1 MPVRGG
7 VLDAPRSCD
16 SRAALDAFVWR
27 GRPHPRHPRCARHRP
42 QPNVC
47 NPAGAARAPFHTGE
61 PKLSANRG
69 RAGVEDKPLRC
80 GGCGWPACPTA
91 PALPTVR
98 PSRVH
103 HPRIQYRGHSTR
115 TFFTGTPT
123 SFVHPRREGVEALPY
138 GCGKVSGVHPRR
150 RNPSVT
156 ALRAATA
163 PLSGEPRGGVRFKH
177 LVRSPTPDGRER
189 AKRTGPRTGP
199 FLR

>member
-7 VLDAPRSCD
+7 VLDAPRSRD
-16 SRAALDAFVWR
+16 RRASLGAAARLDR
-27 GRPHPRHPRCARHRP
+27 LHPRRHGVPTSRP
-42 QPNVC
+42 PPSEC
-47 NPAGAARAPFHTGE
+47 NPAGTARAPFYGRTNVIRSPTPGG
-61 PKLSANRG
+61 RG
-69 RAGVEDKPLRC
+69 SPPLRC
-80 GGCGWPACPTA
+80 GGCGWPACTTA

>member
-61 PKLSANRG
+61 PKLSANPR
-69 RAGVEDKPLRC
+69 RAGVE
-80 GGCGWPACPTA
+80 A
-91 PALPTVR
+91 R
-98 PSRVH
+98 PYDGLGR
-103 HPRIQYRGHSTR
+103 
-115 TFFTGTPT
+115 FTGNVFA
-123 SFVHPRREGVEALPY
+123 S
-138 GCGKVSGVHPRR
+138 HPRR

-189 AKRTGPRTGP
+189 AKKDRSADRSFFTLKCPRAFQTDSIS
-199 FLR
+199 LV